1 MLLIVNYFVLAFV
14 KQCLCHNKE
23 EVCIIENEN
32 HKKISVIYHID
43 KQIYLCIILPQ
54 FDTKDAGT
62 LVNQASNLLAI
73 MFIYI
78 NFNIYFNT
86 KEYVSTFLQISDL
99 LLNTESTI
107 SIVCRHVSQF
117 QSTNIPETPSFLR
130 ILATKNANVSKY
142 KIEPLEQPNI
152 VFGVGAGG

>member
-1 MLLIVNYFVLAFV
+1 MQNKIIQNNFRKLHVCWLKNKPERMQKFIIIEGDPLIRNNLFAILMLSSFKLSIDILLIVNYFISAFV
-14 KQCLCHNKE
+14 KQCLCQNAE

-43 KQIYLCIILPQ
+43 KQIYLCIILQQ
-54 FDTKDAGT
+54 FDTKYAGT

-86 KEYVSTFLQISDL
+86 KEYVSTFFTDI
-99 LLNTESTI
+99 
-107 SIVCRHVSQF
+107 
-117 QSTNIPETPSFLR
+117 
-130 ILATKNANVSKY
+130 
-142 KIEPLEQPNI
+142 
-152 VFGVGAGG
+152 